1 MNKDDS
7 GTTMVESAPHYR
19 IGVSCSHPSWMIQ
32 LLEYAIPATSA
43 TATDRHK
50 NPDLHRGDPQ
60 LPGYYPRKRLNYNM
74 FNP

>member
-1 MNKDDS
+1 M
-7 GTTMVESAPHYR
+7 TVVESGPHYR

-50 NPDLHRGDPQ
+50 TPGFAQRGDPR
-60 LPGYYPRKRLNYNM
+60 LPDSA
-74 FNP
+74 

>member
-43 TATDRHK
+43 TATDCHK
-50 NPDLHRGDPQ
+50 NPDLHREVILSCQ
-60 LPGYYPRKRLNYNM
+60 VITRENA
-74 FNP
+74 